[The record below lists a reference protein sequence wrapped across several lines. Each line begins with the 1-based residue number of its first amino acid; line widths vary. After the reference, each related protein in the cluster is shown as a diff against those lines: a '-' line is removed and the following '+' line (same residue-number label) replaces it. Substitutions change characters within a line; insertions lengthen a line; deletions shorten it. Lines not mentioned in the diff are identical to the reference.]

1 MLTCDS
7 EAVKRREIGRLAARV
22 HVEFRTDAPDEFRRA
37 AFRGK
42 HSGQKKK
49 IARLH
54 CFRIG
59 AERLRR
65 RPAPNAPDAR
75 ARPLVQ

>member
-37 AFRGK
+37 AFRGD
-42 HSGQKKK
+42 
-49 IARLH
+49 A
-54 CFRIG
+54 FRSEKEDCPS
-59 AERLRR
+59 ALL
-65 RPAPNAPDAR
+65 PK
-75 ARPLVQ
+75 